1 MDRTLF
7 YTWKWWYLQL
17 CHFIFFEKIVCEIA
31 SFHSSKFLR
40 FLLWLVVGSGA
51 DLCHPSWESK
61 KMENPSR
68 LLVELTHTWSWT
80 PNDST
85 FKSHTHAHSH
95 EIQHS
100 TYLLLLPWL
109 VLLVLTISKYS
120 RTCSFSW
127 NQFTFEQMPSQ
138 RRANT
143 WIVEE
148 SSSKLILKAA
158 CTPYIYFFLCRVHVR
173 CVLAHAYKFNGWG
186 PTWAAYQFSKLNTKT
201 LYEVPSDIDIG
212 VQNLARFGTLHKEN

>member
-17 CHFIFFEKIVCEIA
+17 CHFIFFENIVYEIA

-85 FKSHTHAHSH
+85 FKSNTHTRTLSRNPAFNIFVVAVAVVGVVSINNIKIL
-95 EIQHS
+95 EDVLFLVKSI
-100 TYLLLLPWL
+100 YLQTNAVSETGEYLNCWR
-109 VLLVLTISKYS
+109 II
-120 RTCSFSW
+120 
-127 NQFTFEQMPSQ
+127 EQINS
-138 RRANT
+138 
-143 WIVEE
+143 
-148 SSSKLILKAA
+148 
-158 CTPYIYFFLCRVHVR
+158 
-173 CVLAHAYKFNGWG
+173 
-186 PTWAAYQFSKLNTKT
+186 
-201 LYEVPSDIDIG
+201 
-212 VQNLARFGTLHKEN
+212 